1 MCWEFQLFVA
11 CGFGMAV
18 TEHGNAWLLSLL
30 SLLVTTCMNM
40 DNDRDREPFHM
51 PKLHE
56 EYFDYTMHMLI

>member
-40 DNDRDREPFHM
+40 DNDRDA
-51 PKLHE
+51 
-56 EYFDYTMHMLI
+56 